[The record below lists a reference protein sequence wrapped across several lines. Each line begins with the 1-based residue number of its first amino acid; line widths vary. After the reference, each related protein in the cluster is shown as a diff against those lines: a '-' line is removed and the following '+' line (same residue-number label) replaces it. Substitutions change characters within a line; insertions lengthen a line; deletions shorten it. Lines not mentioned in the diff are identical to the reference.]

1 MDCDA
6 IRAFFKEGWTIKHTA
21 VSKVI
26 KWGIQ
31 AVGELTCLKKISAC
45 VVISLAIYLHCNDF
59 KTPSNAALICLLFLK
74 STFLK

>member
-21 VSKVI
+21 VK
-26 KWGIQ
+26 KKFKMGGFQ
-31 AVGELTCLKKISAC
+31 AVRELTCLKRISAC
-45 VVISLAIYLHCNDF
+45 DVISLAIYLHCDDF
-59 KTPSNAALICLLFLK
+59 KTPSNAACLLFLK